1 MYHVMIR
8 LVLAMALIMSVPTSF
23 ADADRSYQFSHG
35 LSFLHDLKYSADY
48 QHFNYVNPD
57 APKGGGLTLPSM
69 QSFSSLAPL
78 SFSSSSAPGL
88 TWTYDT
94 LLVRSGDEV
103 SAFYG
108 RLATGMAIAPD
119 RLSIAFKLHPSA
131 RWHDGKPVVAQ
142 DVKFTL
148 EAWMASATGVA
159 LLDWAE
165 SVEIA
170 DEKTVIIHTNADP
183 AGHLRILGDIPI
195 LPAHY
200 WVDKDPSENAFVPT
214 LGSGP
219 YRIAEARRGRF
230 IRYERVMDYWGKD
243 IPVNRGKFNFDWI
256 QYDVYRDAV
265 VAREALHRG
274 LFDIWTEQDVLQ
286 WATSFDVPAFDNGW
300 MIKGTRTYRVD
311 IGARKWLIFNNEVH
325 PFGDLLVREA
335 LTYAL
340 DFDWQ
345 NRVLHAGELERAQSY
360 FNNSVFASRGLPSE
374 DELALLEPFK
384 GQIPERIFTDS
395 FRFPRTDAAGH
406 DRAGLLHA
414 MALLKKAGWKLVD
427 GVLVDNEG
435 TAFAIEFIY
444 NTAEDKRWLLPYL
457 DSLEILGVKA
467 KIRLVDT
474 SEYINRAR
482 KRDYQ
487 AFIRAGDVGL
497 PPWELYM
504 SFHSDSLDLA
514 YSYNSARIGHPAID
528 ALVEHAA
535 SASRLDTMVTACRA
549 LDRVLL
555 WNFFMIPLDALTDDR
570 IVYWNKFGRPQGT
583 ADMYLS
589 PFPDGWWYDE
599 ARAAQISTRS
609 PR

>member
-1 MYHVMIR
+1 MIR
-8 LVLAMALIMSVPTSF
+8 LLAMVLAMSVPIAF
-23 ADADRSYQFSHG
+23 ADADKTYQFSHG

-48 QHFNYVNPD
+48 QHFDYVNPD

-69 QSFSSLAPL
+69 QPLSSLSPLGGFSSGT
-78 SFSSSSAPGL
+78 APGL
-88 TWTYDT
+88 NWTYDT

-108 RLATGMAIAPD
+108 RLASGMAIAPD
-119 RLSIAFKLHPSA
+119 RLSIAFKLHPDA
-131 RWHDGKPVVAQ
+131 KWHDGKPVAAQ

-148 EAWMASATGVA
+148 EAWKESVAGVS
-159 LLDWAE
+159 LLHWAE
-165 SVEIA
+165 SVEIV

-183 AGHLRILGDIPI
+183 AGHLRILGGMSI

-200 WVDKDPSENAFVPT
+200 WADKDPTEIAFIPT

-219 YRIAEARRGRF
+219 YRIAEARRGQF
-230 IRYERVMDYWGKD
+230 IHYERVVDYWGKD
-243 IPVNRGKFNFDWI
+243 IPVNRGKFNFDSI
-256 QYDVYRDAV
+256 RYDVYRDAV
-265 VAREALHRG
+265 VAREALHKG

-286 WATSFDVPAFDNGW
+286 WATSFDVPALDKGW
-300 MIKGTRTYRVD
+300 MIKGTSTYRVD
-311 IGARKWLIFNNEVH
+311 IGARKWLIFNNDVY
-325 PFGDLLVREA
+325 PFSDPQVREA

-360 FNNSVFASRGLPSE
+360 FNNSDFAARGLPSE
-374 DELALLEPFK
+374 DELVLLEPFI
-384 GQIPERIFTDS
+384 GQIPKRVFTES
-395 FRFPRTDAAGH
+395 FRFPETDAAGY

-414 MALLKKAGWKLVD
+414 MGLLKKAGWTLKD
-427 GVLVDNEG
+427 RVLVDEEG
-435 TAFAIEFIY
+435 AAFVIEFLS
-444 NTAEDKRWLLPYL
+444 NTAEDKRWLLPYIS
-457 DSLEILGVKA
+457 SLEMLGVKA
-467 KIRLVDT
+467 SIRLVDA
-474 SEYINRAR
+474 SEYTNRVR
-482 KRDYQ
+482 NREYQ

-504 SFHSDSLDLA
+504 SFHSDSLDLT
-514 YSYNSARIGHPAID
+514 YSYNQARIGHPAID
-528 ALVEHAA
+528 ALVEHAT

-555 WNFFMIPLDALTDDR
+555 WSFFMIPLDALTDYR

-583 ADMYLS
+583 VDMYLS

-609 PR
+609 LR

>member
-1 MYHVMIR
+1 
-8 LVLAMALIMSVPTSF
+8 MSVPTSF

-159 LLDWAE
+159 LLHWAE